1 VSFLPFFQWCEASW
15 LGQLIRTSEWLFPVL
30 EAIHLVGLCLLGG
43 ALLLVD
49 LRMLGFG
56 LTNQTIPNVH
66 QEAQRWLNG
75 AVATMV
81 TTGSLL
87 FISEAVKCYYNPA
100 FWIKITTLPVAV
112 AFTYTLRAA
121 VARRAIS
128 GITATTRWAA
138 IGSLAVWFTVAAA
151 GRWIGF
157 SS

>member
-1 VSFLPFFQWCEASW
+1 MSLLPFFQWCEASW

-66 QEAQRWLNG
+66 QEARRWLNV

-87 FISEAVKCYYNPA
+87 FVSEAVKCYYNPA

-112 AFTYTLRAA
+112 AFTYTIRAA
-121 VARRAIS
+121 AKNLENPQR
-128 GITATTRWAA
+128 
-138 IGSLAVWFTVAAA
+138 
-151 GRWIGF
+151 
-157 SS
+157 